1 MDVFLIRRATDREQ
15 ATRLAERLRWHD
27 CTPTQIWATGDGV
40 ATAERL
46 AAVIEA
52 DVAIETRAELD
63 PSALPADAVVIIVAD
78 EPVLSA
84 LATALLATE
93 VIPLAIAEA
102 LRISDGRLKWR
113 FAWDAIAP
121 VK

>member
-1 MDVFLIRRATDREQ
+1 MDVFLIRRAADRDQ
-15 ATRLAERLRWHD
+15 ATSLGERLRWHD
-27 CTPTQIWATGDGV
+27 CTPTQIWTTSDGV
-40 ATAERL
+40 ATAERV

-52 DVAIETRAELD
+52 DVAIETRVQFEL
-63 PSALPADAVVIIVAD
+63 SALAGDAVVVIVAD
-78 EPVLSA
+78 EPALST
-84 LATALLATE
+84 LATALLGTA
-93 VIPLAIAEA
+93 VVPLAIAEA